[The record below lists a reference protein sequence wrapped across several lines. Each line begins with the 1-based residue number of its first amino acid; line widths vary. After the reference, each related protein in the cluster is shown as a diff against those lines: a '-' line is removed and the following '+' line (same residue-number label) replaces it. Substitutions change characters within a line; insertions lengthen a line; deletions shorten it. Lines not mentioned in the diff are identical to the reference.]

1 MMVEPEVLAF
11 RGKTLSFTGQ
21 WTFLSMGRKTGKKHQ
36 FSQMITLHGQVCISM
51 VSFTKLSSLGGQR
64 SGSGTRR
71 VTDVLVLTTAPG
83 HPGLPVF

>member
-1 MMVEPEVLAF
+1 MVEPEVLAF
-11 RGKTLSFTGQ
+11 RGKALVLY
-21 WTFLSMGRKTGKKHQ
+21 WTMG
-36 FSQMITLHGQVCISM
+36 FFVHGQKNWKKTSVFSNDHPARIGM
-51 VSFTKLSSLGGQR
+51 YFYGEFIKLSSLGGQR